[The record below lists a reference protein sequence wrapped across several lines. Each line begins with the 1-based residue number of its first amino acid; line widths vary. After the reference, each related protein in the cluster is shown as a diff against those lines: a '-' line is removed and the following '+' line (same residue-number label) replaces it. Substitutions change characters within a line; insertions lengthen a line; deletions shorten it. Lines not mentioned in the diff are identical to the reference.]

1 MKKLIVLAVAIIS
14 MAGFVKA
21 QDNETDYRE
30 QFTFGLKIGANYSNV
45 YDSKGEEFRAD
56 GKFGLATGAFLSI
69 PLSKYIGIQPEVLL
83 SQKGFKGSGSFLGYS
98 YEMVRTTTY
107 LDIPLFFAF
116 KPSEFLTLLAGPQF
130 SYLLKQKDS
139 FSSSLFSYEQ
149 EEEFSNDNIRKNT
162 LCFAMGGDINVKAIV
177 VGARVGWDLQDNAG
191 DGTSDTPRYKNVWY
205 QMTIG
210 YRF

>member
-1 MKKLIVLAVAIIS
+1 MKKFIVLAVAIIS

-30 QFTFGLKIGANYSNV
+30 QFKFGLKIGANYSNV
-45 YDSKGEEFRAD
+45 YDTRGEEFQAD
-56 GKFGLATGAFLSI
+56 GKFGFAGGAFLSI
-69 PLSKYIGIQPEVLL
+69 PLGKYIGIQPEILL
-83 SQKGFKGSGSFLGYS
+83 SQKGFKGSGSFLGFS

-107 LDIPLFFAF
+107 LDIPLFFSF
-116 KPSEFLTLLAGPQF
+116 KPSEFLTLQAGPQF

-162 LCFAMGGDINVKAIV
+162 LGFVTGLDINVKAIV

-191 DGTSDTPRYKNVWY
+191 DGTSDTPRYKDVWY